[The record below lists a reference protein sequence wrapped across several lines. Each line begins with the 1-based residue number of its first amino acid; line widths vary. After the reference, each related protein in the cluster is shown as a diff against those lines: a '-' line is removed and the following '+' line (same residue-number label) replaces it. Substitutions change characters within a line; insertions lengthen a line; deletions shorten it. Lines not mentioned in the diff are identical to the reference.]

1 MTILRLRR
9 LTLLA
14 TFTVMAG
21 GQASAQD
28 RIPADPDPT
37 RLANAPEN
45 QAPRS
50 DWQFQIGVGTIYGP
64 AFLGSDD
71 YQLRAGPNVEIR
83 YKDRFF
89 LSVIDG
95 AGFDLI
101 KTATFRA
108 GPVIKYQ
115 QQRRENGNST
125 FRIAGSRTDALRGL
139 GDVPD
144 TAEAGGYLQYQAGAF
159 SAKAE
164 VRQGIG
170 GHDGLIADLGARYTT
185 RFTAPPTGER
195 PVIFSIGPRA
205 TIVDDKYNQA
215 YFGVTPEQST
225 RSGLARYNAGGG
237 LLSYGVGAAFLVPVS
252 GRLNAALLGGYDR
265 LAGDAADSPLVQE
278 RGSRNQATVGLGLIY
293 RFGL

>member
-1 MTILRLRR
+1 MTILTLRS

-28 RIPADPDPT
+28 RLPADPDPT
-37 RLANAPEN
+37 PLANALEN

-71 YQLRAGPNVEIR
+71 YQLRAGPNVEVR
-83 YKDRFF
+83 YKDRLF

-115 QQRRENGNST
+115 QQRRENGNSS
-125 FRIAGSRTDALRGL
+125 FQIAGARTDALRGL

-164 VRQGIG
+164 VRQGVG
-170 GHDGLIADLGARYTT
+170 GHDGLIADLDARYTI
-185 RFTAPPTGER
+185 RFTASPLAER
-195 PVIFSIGPRA
+195 PVIFSIGARA
-205 TIVDDKYNQA
+205 TIVDDKYNQV

-225 RSGLARYNAGGG
+225 SSGLARYDAGSG
-237 LLSYGVGAAFLVPVS
+237 LLTYGVGAAFLVPVS

-265 LAGDAADSPLVQE
+265 LAGDGADSPLVRE
-278 RGSRNQATVGLGLIY
+278 RGSRNQPTVGFGLIY
-293 RFGL
+293 RFGQ